1 MKTNPTQETKQAR
14 ELDFAALVREHKQTI
29 YTVCYMFSQ
38 DEDEVADL
46 FQDTLVNLW
55 QGLDS
60 FRHEAKPETWI
71 YRVALNTCLSEER
84 KKKSALQ
91 RIELSME
98 QNLYRDNSHSAE
110 QIRQL
115 HDRIQKL
122 DVVDRAI
129 ILLWLEDLSYEEI
142 ASIIGI
148 SVKNLS
154 VKLVRIKEQ
163 LKQNKRLWKR
173 MNCKK

>member
-1 MKTNPTQETKQAR
+1 MKTNSTQTTQAGR
-14 ELDFAALVREHKQTI
+14 EQDFAALVREHKQTI

-46 FQDTLVNLW
+46 FQDTLINLW

-60 FRHEAKPETWI
+60 FRHESKPETWI
-71 YRVALNTCLSEER
+71 YRVALNTCLSADR

-91 RIELSME
+91 RVELSMQ
-98 QNLYRDNSHSAE
+98 QNLYRDNSHSAV

-115 HDRIQKL
+115 HDRIQQL
-122 DVVDRAI
+122 DVIDRAI

-142 ASIIGI
+142 AAIVGI

-163 LKQNKRLWKR
+163 LKKLQ
-173 MNCKK
+173 

>member
-1 MKTNPTQETKQAR
+1 MKTNQTSSPTQVR
-14 ELDFAALVREHKQTI
+14 EQQFAALVREHKQTI

-71 YRVALNTCLSEER
+71 YRVALNTCLSAER

-91 RIELSME
+91 RVELSME
-98 QNLYRDNSHSAE
+98 QNLYRDNSHSAQ

-115 HDRIQKL
+115 HDRIQRL

-142 ASIIGI
+142 AAIVGI

-154 VKLVRIKEQ
+154 VKLVRIKQQ
-163 LKQNKRLWKR
+163 LKQAK
-173 MNCKK
+173 

>member
-1 MKTNPTQETKQAR
+1 MKTKPTQATAQGR
-14 ELDFAALVREHKQTI
+14 EQEFATLVREHKQTI

-46 FQDTLVNLW
+46 FQDTLINLW

-71 YRVALNTCLSEER
+71 YRVALNTCLSADR

-91 RIELSME
+91 RVELSMQ
-98 QNLYRDNSHSAE
+98 QNLYSDNSHSAV

-115 HDRIQKL
+115 HDRIQRL

-129 ILLWLEDLSYEEI
+129 ILLWLEDMSYEEI
-142 ASIIGI
+142 AAIVGI

-163 LKQNKRLWKR
+163 LKQNK
-173 MNCKK
+173 

>member
-1 MKTNPTQETKQAR
+1 MKTEQSHETTQGREQA
-14 ELDFAALVREHKQTI
+14 FAALVRDHKQTI

-60 FRHEAKPETWI
+60 FRHESKPETWI
-71 YRVALNTCLSEER
+71 YRVALNTCLSADR
-84 KKKSALQ
+84 KKKSAMQ
-91 RIELSME
+91 HAELSMQ
-98 QNLYRDNSHSAE
+98 QNLYRDQSHSAV

-142 ASIIGI
+142 AAIVGI

-163 LKQNKRLWKR
+163 LKQIK
-173 MNCKK
+173 

>member
-1 MKTNPTQETKQAR
+1 MKTESINETKQSR
-14 ELDFAALVREHKQTI
+14 ERDCANLVRDHKQTI

-71 YRVALNTCLSEER
+71 YRVALNTCLSADR
-84 KKKSALQ
+84 KKKSAL
-91 RIELSME
+91 RHAELSME
-98 QNLYRDNSHSAE
+98 QNLYRDNSHSAV

-122 DVVDRAI
+122 DVIDRAI

-142 ASIIGI
+142 AAVVGI

-154 VKLVRIKEQ
+154 VKLVRIKDQ
-163 LKQNKRLWKR
+163 LKQ
-173 MNCKK
+173 MQ

>member
-1 MKTNPTQETKQAR
+1 MKTEVTHSPENSQVREQA
-14 ELDFAALVREHKQTI
+14 FSALVREHKQTI

-55 QGLDS
+55 QGFDS

-71 YRVALNTCLSEER
+71 YRVALNTCVSADR

-91 RIELSME
+91 RAELSMQ
-98 QNLYRDNSHSAE
+98 QNLYRDNSHSAV

-122 DVVDRAI
+122 DVIDRAI

-142 ASIIGI
+142 AAIVGI

-163 LKQNKRLWKR
+163 LKQSK
-173 MNCKK
+173 

>member
-1 MKTNPTQETKQAR
+1 MKTDFLQKTTQSR
-14 ELDFAALVREHKQTI
+14 EEDFAKLVREHKQTI

-55 QGLDS
+55 QGFET
-60 FRHEAKPETWI
+60 FRQEAKPETWI
-71 YRVALNTCLSEER
+71 YRVALNTCLSADR
-84 KKKSALQ
+84 KKKAAI
-91 RIELSME
+91 RHAELSM
-98 QNLYRDNSHSAE
+98 QQKLYRDTSHSAV

-115 HDRIQKL
+115 HDRIQQL
-122 DVVDRAI
+122 DVIDRAI

-142 ASIIGI
+142 AAIVGI

-163 LKQNKRLWKR
+163 LKQSK
-173 MNCKK
+173 

>member
-1 MKTNPTQETKQAR
+1 MKKEQTQQGKESR
-14 ELDFAALVREHKQTI
+14 EREFAALVREHKQTI

-60 FRHEAKPETWI
+60 FRHESKPETWI
-71 YRVALNTCLSEER
+71 YRVALNTCVSADR

-91 RIELSME
+91 RVELSMQ
-98 QNLYRDNSHSAE
+98 QNLYRDNSHSAQ

-122 DVVDRAI
+122 DVIDRAI

-142 ASIIGI
+142 AAIVGI
-148 SVKNLS
+148 SVKNLP

-163 LKQNKRLWKR
+163 LKNI
-173 MNCKK
+173 

>member
-1 MKTNPTQETKQAR
+1 MKKEQTQQGKESR
-14 ELDFAALVREHKQTI
+14 EREFAALVREHKQTI

-60 FRHEAKPETWI
+60 FRHESKPETSI
-71 YRVALNTCLSEER
+71 YRVALNTCVSADR

-91 RIELSME
+91 RVELSMQ
-98 QNLYRDNSHSAE
+98 QNLYRDNSHSAQ

-122 DVVDRAI
+122 DVIDRAI

-142 ASIIGI
+142 AAIVGI

-163 LKQNKRLWKR
+163 LKNI
-173 MNCKK
+173 

>member
-1 MKTNPTQETKQAR
+1 MRTEQTPEMAQSR
-14 ELDFAALVREHKQTI
+14 EQDFATLVREHKQTI

-71 YRVALNTCLSEER
+71 YRVALNTCLSADR
-84 KKKSALQ
+84 KKKSASQ
-91 RIELSME
+91 RVDLSMH
-98 QNLYRDNSHSAE
+98 QNLYRDNSHSAV

-122 DVVDRAI
+122 DVIDRAI
-129 ILLWLEDLSYEEI
+129 ILLWLEDMSYEEI
-142 ASIIGI
+142 AAIMGI

-163 LKQNKRLWKR
+163 LKNIQ
-173 MNCKK
+173 

>member
-1 MKTNPTQETKQAR
+1 MRTEKQQESTKNR
-14 ELDFAALVREHKQTI
+14 ELEFAALVREHKQTI

-71 YRVALNTCLSEER
+71 YRVALNTCVSADR

-91 RIELSME
+91 RVDLSMQ
-98 QNLYRDNSHSAE
+98 QNLYRDNSHSAM

-129 ILLWLEDLSYEEI
+129 ILLWLEDMSYEEI
-142 ASIIGI
+142 AAIVGI

-163 LKQNKRLWKR
+163 LKNI
-173 MNCKK
+173 

>member
-1 MKTNPTQETKQAR
+1 MINDNDNQQVR
-14 ELDFAALVREHKQTI
+14 ERDFAELVRKHKQTI
-29 YTVCYMFSQ
+29 YTVCYMFSK

-46 FQDTLVNLW
+46 FQDTLINLW
-55 QGLDS
+55 QGLDT

-71 YRVALNTCLSEER
+71 YRVALNTCLSAER
-84 KKKSALQ
+84 KKKSKQ
-91 RIELSME
+91 RAELAME
-98 QNLYRDNSHSAE
+98 QNLYHDTSRSTV
-110 QIRQL
+110 QVRQL
-115 HDRIQKL
+115 HDRIQRL

-163 LKQNKRLWKR
+163 LKQF
-173 MNCKK
+173 

>member
-1 MKTNPTQETKQAR
+1 MKTNDTNETAQGREQA
-14 ELDFAALVREHKQTI
+14 FSTLVREHKQTI

-38 DEDEVADL
+38 DEEEVADL

-71 YRVALNTCLSEER
+71 YRVALNTCLSADR

-91 RIELSME
+91 RVELSM
-98 QNLYRDNSHSAE
+98 QQDLYRDNSHSAV

-115 HDRIQKL
+115 HDRIQQL

-142 ASIIGI
+142 AAIIGI

-163 LKQNKRLWKR
+163 LKQSK
-173 MNCKK
+173 

>member
-1 MKTNPTQETKQAR
+1 MKTELTHSPENSQDR
-14 ELDFAALVREHKQTI
+14 EQSFSTLVREHKQTI

-55 QGLDS
+55 NGFDS

-71 YRVALNTCLSEER
+71 YRVALNTCVSADR

-91 RIELSME
+91 RVELSMQ
-98 QNLYRDNSHSAE
+98 QNLYRDNSHSAV

-122 DVVDRAI
+122 DVIDRAI

-142 ASIIGI
+142 AAIMGI

-163 LKQNKRLWKR
+163 LKQSK
-173 MNCKK
+173 

>member
-1 MKTNPTQETKQAR
+1 MKIEMTQETVLAR
-14 ELDFAALVREHKQTI
+14 EQAFATLVREHKQTI

-71 YRVALNTCLSEER
+71 YRVALNTCLSAER

-91 RIELSME
+91 RVELSME
-98 QNLYRDNSHSAE
+98 QNLYRDNSHSAV

-129 ILLWLEDLSYEEI
+129 ILLWLEDMSYEEI
-142 ASIIGI
+142 AAIVGI

-163 LKQNKRLWKR
+163 LKQTK
-173 MNCKK
+173 